1 MRADTGKTRTD
12 QIVEAQTREYDFEN
26 LNMMLDRTYQLQA
39 CEPAKGLLQ

>member
-26 LNMMLDRTYQLQA
+26 LKYVVGQNI
-39 CEPAKGLLQ
+39 PASST